1 MSELYDLFSIASSQ
15 GGGGDAQNEVKST
28 RFHPQMDKNA
38 STRSEMQR
46 QAQFECV
53 LDEYD
58 VVVSSKRRYYVISS
72 QSKRQNGRLSAYCD
86 GKPQCR
92 KGDIR
97 TQSAQN
103 QRSPIDWC
111 IVLYVLITFTAA
123 ASRTN
128 QTALQKD

>member
-1 MSELYDLFSIASSQ
+1 M
-15 GGGGDAQNEVKST
+15 K
-28 RFHPQMDKNA
+28 
-38 STRSEMQR
+38 R

-53 LDEYD
+53 LTAYD
-58 VVVSSKRRYYVISS
+58 VVVSSKRRYNVTSS
-72 QSKRQNGRLSAYCD
+72 QSKRQNGRLLAYCD

-103 QRSPIDWC
+103 KRLPIDLC
-111 IVLYVLITFTAA
+111 IFLYVFITFTAA